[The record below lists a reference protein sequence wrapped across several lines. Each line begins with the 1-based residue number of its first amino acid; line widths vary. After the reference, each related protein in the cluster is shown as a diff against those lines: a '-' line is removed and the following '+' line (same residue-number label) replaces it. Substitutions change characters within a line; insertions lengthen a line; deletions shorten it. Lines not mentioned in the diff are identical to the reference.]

1 MSGLGCFSKSIN
13 QSINQ
18 SINKRIRTI
27 RKLYVLIIRSRTG
40 LMKAFQKVV
49 PDEQMFLS
57 YMAFNVDEV
66 VRVSC
71 LSLS

>member
-1 MSGLGCFSKSIN
+1 
-13 QSINQ
+13 
-18 SINKRIRTI
+18 
-27 RKLYVLIIRSRTG
+27 
-40 LMKAFQKVV
+40 MKAFQKVV